1 MDDSFRIA
9 AGAELVA
16 SSFQPGAKLRR
27 VHHLAIISYPDG
39 AILIAQRLMAMPQ
52 IDDTEPLRC
61 QTNAVS
67 NKNARIIWPA
77 MVQQT
82 VGAFQPLAIDFGGEE
97 SVNAAHEW
105 GMVYNLFPMGNEVD
119 QVKKRKIKALAGFL
133 CVRFEDF
140 RWETAVSLFL
150 SLIVSLLYLRVGMA
164 RVFYPYALDL
174 VEEDMLM
181 QAWRVAQSLPVFVP
195 PNAEFVPQVYMP
207 LFTWLGGQLLRLT
220 GFAFWPLRLISFMC
234 TVGTAVLIV
243 YVGWRES
250 GSKTISLIG
259 GALFLAGYPRLVGG
273 WYDLARVDAL
283 FTFLSVAGL
292 SVVVYG
298 RSPLKRPLLAGLL
311 LGLAFLTK
319 QNGLVLAIVAGFY
332 LFAVKHTGSAKKEKI
347 STFSA
352 FVRAPFIFVL
362 AFLAVAG
369 PPILIGKPAAA
380 VGFGYYVV
388 TIAYASPLEL
398 TRLWNILRWELGAGM
413 GVLVGLWLFVA
424 GWQAVGFFQ
433 RVRTRDW
440 RVVISNLHSLI
451 SSNPWVL
458 FGGTAVFISVAGRA
472 TVGGNLNN
480 MIVGYA
486 LLCLAP
492 ALSWKALRQRPLS
505 KISQIE
511 ERNSVKSVDKK
522 FFLAWFAAILLQ
534 FGLVMFPLNRSL
546 PKVYLPTATMQAAG
560 DELLTQVA
568 NTEGEVW
575 LLSHPSYAVRAGKRP
590 YAHLQSLWHARRR
603 GNDPLP
609 VDLVTLIENHHF
621 AQIISDESDFFER
634 EPLFVELL
642 LTHYEVATVLT
653 DDQSPPTLSGPI
665 IRPLTVYTSRD

>member
-1 MDDSFRIA
+1 M
-9 AGAELVA
+9 
-16 SSFQPGAKLRR
+16 
-27 VHHLAIISYPDG
+27 
-39 AILIAQRLMAMPQ
+39 
-52 IDDTEPLRC
+52 
-61 QTNAVS
+61 
-67 NKNARIIWPA
+67 
-77 MVQQT
+77 
-82 VGAFQPLAIDFGGEE
+82 
-97 SVNAAHEW
+97 
-105 GMVYNLFPMGNEVD
+105 
-119 QVKKRKIKALAGFL
+119 KKRKIQAFAGFL
-133 CVRFEDF
+133 CARFEDIK
-140 RWETAVSLFL
+140 WETAVSLFL
-150 SLIVSLLYLRVGMA
+150 SLVASLLYLRVGLA

-174 VEEDMLM
+174 VEEDMLL
-181 QAWRVAQSLPVFVP
+181 QAWRVAQGLPVFLS

-220 GFAFWPLRLISFMC
+220 GFAFWPLRLISFLS

-243 YVGWRES
+243 YIGWRES
-250 GSKTISLIG
+250 DSKTISLIG
-259 GALFLAGYPRLVGG
+259 GALFLAGYQLVGG

-319 QNGLVLAIVAGFY
+319 QNGLVLALIAGFY
-332 LFAVKHTGSAKKEKI
+332 LFAVMHTGSAKKEKI
-347 STFSA
+347 STFA
-352 FVRAPFIFVL
+352 AIARAPFIFML
-362 AFLAVAG
+362 AFLVVAG
-369 PPILIGKPAAA
+369 PPILIWQTGS
-380 VGFGYYVV
+380 GGWFGYYVV

-398 TRLWNILRWELGAGM
+398 TRLWNILRWEIVAGM
-413 GVLVGLWLFVA
+413 GVLVGLWLLVA

-440 RVVISNLHSLI
+440 RVVISNLHSLF

-492 ALSWKALRQRPLS
+492 ALSWKAQRQRSLS
-505 KISQIE
+505 EISQIE
-511 ERNSVKSVDKK
+511 ERNFVKSVDKK

-534 FGLVMFPLNRSL
+534 FGLVMFPLNRGL
-546 PKVYLPTATMQAAG
+546 PKVYLPTATMRAAG
-560 DELLTQVA
+560 DELLTQVTNA
-568 NTEGEVW
+568 EGEVW

-609 VDLVTLIENHHF
+609 DDLVNLIENHHF
-621 AQIISDESDFFER
+621 AQIISDESDFFEK
-634 EPLFVELL
+634 ESLFLELL
-642 LTHYEVATVLT
+642 LTHYEPATVLT
-653 DDQSPPTLSGPI
+653 DDQSPPMLSGPI
-665 IRPLTVYTSRD
+665 IRPLTVYTPAIENGD